1 VLYEKRLTNLY
12 KGGFNNKVNRL
23 IFQIELLNKLK
34 LSMKITTKITELFNI
49 DYPIIQAGMVWVSGW
64 KLASAVSNEG
74 GLGLIGSG
82 SMKPDLLR
90 GHIQKCKAATDKP
103 FGVNIPLLRRD
114 AEELVKVT
122 IEEGVKIVFSSAGH
136 PGKFIKL
143 FKDNE
148 IKVAHVIPSVKHALK
163 AEEVGCDAVVGEG
176 VEAGGHNGINETTT
190 LTLIPQ
196 LVDAVKIPVIAA
208 GGIADGR
215 GILAT
220 LSLGAEGVQIGT
232 RFAATVESS
241 AHPNYKQKVVEAKDD
256 GTVLAFKKIGLVR
269 MIKNDFALRAVQA
282 DKEGWDD
289 VKLMELLGS
298 KRERLGIFEGD
309 EIEGELEAGQSSGLV
324 KEILTVKE
332 LFQNL
337 LVEISE
343 AKKRNDKI
351 IS

>member
-1 VLYEKRLTNLY
+1 MISLKTRVT
-12 KGGFNNKVNRL
+12 
-23 IFQIELLNKLK
+23 ELLN
-34 LSMKITTKITELFNI
+34 IEF
-49 DYPIIQAGMVWVSGW
+49 PIIQAGMVWVSGW

-90 GHIQKCKAATDKP
+90 EHIQKCKSVTTKP
-103 FGVNIPLLRRD
+103 FGVNIPLLRQD

-122 IEEGVKIVFSSAGH
+122 VEEGVKIVFSSAGH

-143 FKDNE
+143 LKEND
-148 IKVAHVIPSVKHALK
+148 IKVVHVIPSVKHALK

-190 LTLIPQ
+190 LALIPQ
-196 LVDAVKIPVIAA
+196 LVDTVKIPVIAA

-215 GILAT
+215 GILAA

-232 RFAATVESS
+232 RFAVTIESS
-241 AHPNYKQKVVEAKDD
+241 AHQNYKQKVVEAKDD
-256 GTVLAFKKIGLVR
+256 GTLLAFKKIGLVR
-269 MIKNDFALRAVQA
+269 MLKNDFAYRASKA
-282 DKEGWDD
+282 ESDGWDD
-289 VKLMELLGS
+289 VKLKELLGS

-324 KEILTVKE
+324 NKILPVKE
-332 LFQNL
+332 LFQDL
-337 LVEISE
+337 LLEVSE
-343 AKKRNDKI
+343 TKERNNKI
-351 IS
+351 IT

>member
-1 VLYEKRLTNLY
+1 
-12 KGGFNNKVNRL
+12 
-23 IFQIELLNKLK
+23 
-34 LSMKITTKITELFNI
+34 MKIKTKITELFNI
-49 DYPIIQAGMVWVSGW
+49 KYPIIQAGMVWVSGW

-90 GHIQKCKAATDKP
+90 EHIQKCRAATDKP

-143 FKDNE
+143 FKEND

-215 GILAT
+215 GILAA
-220 LSLGAEGVQIGT
+220 LALGAEGVQIGT

-241 AHPNYKQKVVEAKDD
+241 AHPNYKQKVVEAQDD

-269 MIKNDFALRAVQA
+269 MLKNDFAYRAIQA
-282 DKEGWDD
+282 EREGWNEG
-289 VKLMELLGS
+289 KLKELLGS

-309 EIEGELEAGQSSGLV
+309 EIEGEMEAGQGVGLI
-324 KEILTVKE
+324 KDIPTVKE
-332 LFQNL
+332 LFERLLSEIEIAHRKINNL
-337 LVEISE
+337 N
-343 AKKRNDKI
+343 RR
-351 IS
+351 